1 MGKASDVAPR
11 WSEWRDMVAVV
22 TYHRHLKRTVTIALT
37 VGTVFFAMNQLT
49 VVLTGHPTALTWLK
63 VALTYLTPFCMSNF
77 GILTATREPA
87 RETHAGSAT
96 AARTARP
103 I

>member
-1 MGKASDVAPR
+1 MSTASDAAPH
-11 WSEWRDMVAVV
+11 WSEWRDMAAVV
-22 TYHRHLKRTVTIALT
+22 THHRHLKRTVTIALT

-49 VVLTGHPTALTWLK
+49 VVLTGHATALTWLK

-87 RETHAGSAT
+87 SQAVTGSAT
-96 AARTARP
+96 AARNR
-103 I
+103 

>member
-1 MGKASDVAPR
+1 MSTASDAAPH
-11 WSEWRDMVAVV
+11 WSEWRDMTAVV

-87 RETHAGSAT
+87 SHSLSCPPAP
-96 AARTARP
+96 ARTR
-103 I
+103 